1 MGSLK
6 ERIRRVIVICGIS
19 GFVGVKHPKTRY
31 KLVSALGEG
40 IDARGGHAAGYV
52 NYTGEKVNVG
62 RKLGYWSDAQRSFI
76 ERASRAKLSM
86 MHARYATCGKGE
98 ITEAHPFAIKRRGR
112 IVLWG
117 AHNGMIYNA
126 KQSAKK
132 NNRKIVVDSEE
143 IFHLIADEDWE
154 GIKKLEGYGVITW
167 IYASDPT
174 SIYLLRLSRSGQIY
188 VVETNKG
195 NIVYGST
202 RAIVDDAI
210 EHAGLEFA
218 YVYDVNVGTVYR
230 MNQNTFWE
238 TTINDI
244 VLKPK
249 RERRRRFACN
259 RFAYSPSYLSGTPDS
274 LDNWIALW
282 KASEEDFRAREEE
295 VLDTDF
301 VENASLNS
309 ESEYT
314 IHCENCGVAISD
326 EEESELEMLY
336 EELLKK
342 MNLDE
347 LVCKKCLGF

>member
-1 MGSLK
+1 M
-6 ERIRRVIVICGIS
+6 CGIS

-52 NYTGEKVNVG
+52 TFTGEKVNVG
-62 RKLGYWSDAQRSFI
+62 KKLGFWSDARRSFI

-98 ITEAHPFAIKRRGR
+98 ITEAHPFAIKRKGR
-112 IVLWG
+112 VVLWG

-132 NNRKIVVDSEE
+132 NDRKIVVDSEE

-154 GIKKLEGYGVITW
+154 GIKRLEGYGVITW

-188 VVETNKG
+188 VVETKKG

-202 RAIVDDAI
+202 RDIVDDAI

-238 TTINDI
+238 TTTNGI
-244 VLKPK
+244 VLKQK
-249 RERRRRFACN
+249 RESQPGRKQPKLRVVSN

-274 LDNWIALW
+274 LDNWIELW
-282 KASEEDFRAREEE
+282 KESERRFAEPSENKEDI
-295 VLDTDF
+295 LDSEL
-301 VENASLNS
+301 VEN
-309 ESEYT
+309 EYT
-314 IHCENCGVAISD
+314 IHCENCGIAISD
-326 EEESELEMLY
+326 DEESELEMMY